1 MTILEVKN
9 VSKLFGPQTEQG
21 LQLLEQGWGKEK
33 LAKEKQITVGV
44 NRVNM
49 EIQEGEIF
57 VIMGLSGSGK
67 STLVRMFNRLI
78 EPTSGEILVHGKD
91 LRKMNKEQLREVR
104 RKTISMV
111 FQKFALFPHRTVLD
125 NVEYGLEVQK
135 VDKDERR
142 EKAKTS
148 LELVGLKG
156 WEDKMPDELS
166 GGMQQR
172 VGLARALANDPEVLL
187 MDEAFSALDPLIRRD
202 MQDELIELQDKMK
215 KTIIFITHDLDEAL
229 RIGDRIALMKDGA
242 VVQIGTPEEI
252 MIQPANSYVARFVE
266 DVDLSKVL
274 TASHVMRRPETITLD
289 RGPRVALELMRERGI
304 SNLFVIDRSKKLL
317 GVITAE
323 DATHAM
329 RENKVLNDILI
340 TDGPTVAPETLI
352 HELFEIVS
360 SAHVP
365 LAVVG
370 ETGRL
375 QGVIVRGAL
384 LGALSGEVAVK
395 EELVNDSQNTT
406 SIVD

>member
-1 MTILEVKN
+1 
-9 VSKLFGPQTEQG
+9 
-21 LQLLEQGWGKEK
+21 
-33 LAKEKQITVGV
+33 
-44 NRVNM
+44 
-49 EIQEGEIF
+49 
-57 VIMGLSGSGK
+57 
-67 STLVRMFNRLI
+67 
-78 EPTSGEILVHGKD
+78 
-91 LRKMNKEQLREVR
+91 MNKEQLREVR

-125 NVEYGLEVQK
+125 NVEYGLEIQK
-135 VDKDERR
+135 VDKEVRR
-142 EKAKTS
+142 EKATTS

-172 VGLARALANDPEVLL
+172 VGLARALANDPEILL

-274 TASHVMRRPETITLD
+274 TAAHVMRRPETITLD
-289 RGPRVALELMRERGI
+289 RGPRVALELMRESGV

-323 DATHAM
+323 DASRAM
-329 RENKVLNDILI
+329 RENKVLKDILI
-340 TDGPTVAPETLI
+340 TDGPTVSPETLI

-370 ETGRL
+370 ENGRL

-395 EELVNDSQNTT
+395 EGHVNDSQNTT
-406 SIVD
+406 SVVD